1 MLSNDEVVG
10 IVSRAKSLASAA
22 RSLVES
28 ANRTWRTRFPTSK
41 IDDCAVVCL
50 FLNTD
55 EASESSSSMSNSLA
69 NDVEGNSDQQ
79 SSTVQLS
86 TGVSADLVTALV
98 SDGNEVS
105 VVETVAKPV
114 ALADPQKDG

>member
-55 EASESSSSMSNSLA
+55 EANESSSSMSNNLA
-69 NDVEGNSDQQ
+69 NAVEGNSDQQ

>member
-114 ALADPQKDG
+114 ALIDAQKDG